1 MNSSAKGLPS
11 EPCGSIDPQIVVRVA
26 QQLTDAAHDSIVSQ
40 HEITRSLIKRMAMVS
55 AHIEHLERLMTADN
69 RFQYE
74 GEHEQA
80 MSEYRFLDAFVASVE
95 RSNDHFVDRMKSI
108 QSMWGIEQ

>member
-1 MNSSAKGLPS
+1 MNSQANDFSA
-11 EPCGSIDPQIVVRVA
+11 EPHISGDFGSVLKVA
-26 QQLTDAAHDSIVSQ
+26 QALTDAAHDSIVSQ
-40 HEITRSLIKRMAMVS
+40 HEITRTLIKRMGMVS
-55 AHIEHLERLMTADN
+55 EHIAHLERLMTPDN

-80 MSEYRFLDAFVASVE
+80 MSEFRFLDAFIATVE

-108 QSMWGIEQ
+108 QGMWGEQQ

>member
-1 MNSSAKGLPS
+1 
-11 EPCGSIDPQIVVRVA
+11 
-26 QQLTDAAHDSIVSQ
+26 
-40 HEITRSLIKRMAMVS
+40 
-55 AHIEHLERLMTADN
+55 MTPDN

-80 MSEYRFLDAFVASVE
+80 MSEFRFLDVLISSVE

-108 QSMWGIEQ
+108 QSMWGVEQ

>member
-1 MNSSAKGLPS
+1 MNSHAKDLPAN
-11 EPCGSIDPQIVVRVA
+11 PHNTIDPNLVVKVA
-26 QQLTDAAHDSIVSQ
+26 QALTDAAHDSIVNQ
-40 HEITRSLIKRMAMVS
+40 HEITRTLIKRMGMIS
-55 AHIEHLERLMTADN
+55 EHIAHLERLMTPDN

-80 MSEYRFLDAFVASVE
+80 MSEYRFLDAFIASVE